1 MRPHLAAAIW
11 VEARKARTSSVVL
24 GTTLL
29 FIAGIAILSAALS
42 LAADAGNEQV
52 LAQLGPLADRDDWGR
67 LVGVASQTTAAGG
80 LLAFGVVLSW
90 LIGREFA
97 DATITGLFALPIR
110 RSTIALAKLVTYLAW
125 TTLIALGLT
134 ALVAALGLA
143 LDLGLPDAPAV
154 AALGRLLTLTL
165 LTALLALPAAWVST
179 LGRGLLPG
187 IATTVATLVAAQ
199 VMVVAGTGA
208 WFPPAAP
215 ALWAVTP
222 DTVTA
227 AQLSLVPAVSAAF
240 IVLTTQAWAELQL
253 DR

>member
-1 MRPHLAAAIW
+1 MSSPLAVAIW
-11 VEARKARTSSVVL
+11 VEARKARASPVVL

-29 FIAGIAILSAALS
+29 LIAGVAILSGTLL

-67 LVGVASQTTAAGG
+67 LVGVASQITAAGG

-90 LIGREFA
+90 VIGREFT
-97 DATITGLFALPIR
+97 DATITGLFALPIQ
-110 RSTIALAKLVTYLAW
+110 RSTIALAKLVTYFAW
-125 TTLIALGLT
+125 TTLIALVLA

-143 LDLGLPDAPAV
+143 LGLGLPDARAI
-154 AALGRLLTLTL
+154 AALGRLLVLTL

-187 IATTVATLVAAQ
+187 IATSVTTLVAAQ

-222 DTVTA
+222 ETVTA
-227 AQLSLVPAVSAAF
+227 AQLSLVPAVSLAF
-240 IVLTTQAWAELQL
+240 TVLTTQAWAELQL